1 MNTRILLLAALAL
14 FLTSCGS
21 SPSILEGGNTTTN
34 ADQTTNE
41 SLLNIEGSGSL
52 LDSANAERQILEDKL
67 IQATNLIKEA
77 DSLDVASQQGEIRAK
92 LDEAKPLLEELSE
105 IDDFF
110 LRADEQSQMITAI
123 ETKMQNYV
131 VVDNLPEV
139 ANLSAKFPDIRIQSI
154 AREGNDIYAIADT
167 GVYGPVQN
175 GTDAALEVPFP
186 EGMRG
191 GRGSYA
197 LKFGEMFVS
206 MTPAGLYTLN
216 GTELAAQTVN
226 EGTWYPASSL
236 IAYGRN
242 VYVLDPVSNTFWKYE
257 RNANGTFAKPVVA
270 VESESIK
277 NTKIQS
283 VAIDGNIYFLLT
295 GGRLLKFTAG
305 KEMEITVGTD
315 LSGLSPEAQLFT
327 ELGSSYLYI
336 LDPSGKKVLRFIK
349 KAGSVDLDKEYTLSG
364 EYKTIFVAPGDQ
376 EALLSDGQRIFK
388 LGL

>member
-1 MNTRILLLAALAL
+1 MNLRILLLSTTAL
-14 FLTSCGS
+14 FLVSCGS
-21 SPSILEGGNTTTN
+21 APSILDNSNTSALDAAVN
-34 ADQTTNE
+34 SN
-41 SLLNIEGSGSL
+41 SLGLEGSGTL
-52 LDSANAERQILEDKL
+52 LGDANVERQQLEDKL
-67 IQATNLIKEA
+67 TQASNLIKEA
-77 DSLDVASQQGEIRAK
+77 DSMDIATMQTEIRAK
-92 LDEAKPLLEELSE
+92 LDEARPLLEELSE

-110 LRADEQSQMITAI
+110 LRADELSQMITAI

-131 VVDNLPEV
+131 VVDNLPEM
-139 ANLSAKFPDIRIQSI
+139 ANLAGRFPEIRIQSI
-154 AREGNDIYAIADT
+154 ARDGSDVYAIADT
-167 GVYGPVQN
+167 GVYGPLQN
-175 GTDAALEVPFP
+175 GADTATEVLFP

-206 MTPAGLYTLN
+206 MTPSGLFTLN
-216 GTELAAQTVN
+216 GSDLKAQTVN

-242 VYVLDPVSNTFWKYE
+242 IYMLDPVSNTFWKYE
-257 RNANGTFAKPVVA
+257 RNNNGTFSKPTVA
-270 VESESIK
+270 VDSASIK

-305 KEMEITVGTD
+305 KEMEINVGAN
-315 LSGLSPEAQLFT
+315 LASLSPEAQLFT

-349 KAGSVDLDKEYTLSG
+349 KAGSLDLDKEYTLAG
-364 EYKTIFVAPGDQ
+364 EYKTIFVAPGDK
-376 EALLSDGQRIFK
+376 EALLSDGQKIFK